1 MKSKIKKLITALIA
15 SVALSSTAVFAEVKY
30 SVTSA
35 NFIEYA
41 DMLTPGQKALFIAY
55 PDTFRIDVYDN
66 SPACEAPDD
75 IKAMSQSNGTLVND
89 NEGFEAPNVGQ
100 IPFPNPTHPQHFVW
114 NFRMNSSYVSNVARV
129 GTSTNVAADGSIVI
143 GQQVTDIVFPRN
155 PNTISQYADPNIY
168 AMFMQKNLGPPRTAG
183 TVTLVHDFV
192 DSYLQPRK
200 AWQYSPATRRVRRAP
215 DISYDSLT
223 TAGEGIQTI
232 DSYGGFNGAQD
243 KYDWSYEGKKKMIVP
258 INNDD
263 LANSEVEV
271 TFTPFHPNPDVVRF
285 EERDVHVVHAT
296 LKPGQRHLYESR
308 TFYFLDG
315 DSQMLVYHDAYDGNQ
330 DLMRANYQTT
340 VQGNMGGSGV
350 VDTQCNVQGEYTMD
364 FATRSY
370 VGTNLFGPA
379 LQPRPTIYNGEEK
392 PVSFYTPDGL
402 RRYAR

>member
-15 SVALSSTAVFAEVKY
+15 SVAFSSTAVFAEVKY
-30 SVTSA
+30 SVTSG

-129 GTSTNVAADGSIVI
+129 GTSTNVAADGSIVV

-183 TVTLVHDFV
+183 VVTLVHDYI
-192 DSYLQPRK
+192 DSYIQPRK
-200 AWQYSPATRRVRRAP
+200 AWGYAPATRRVRRAP
-215 DISYDSLT
+215 NISYDTVLN
-223 TAGEGIQTI
+223 AGGGIITI
-232 DSYGGFNGAQD
+232 DQYNGFNGAQD
-243 KYDWSYEGKKKMIVP
+243 KYDWSYEGMKKALVP
-258 INNDD
+258 MYNDV
-263 LANSEVEV
+263 LMNTPVEESH
-271 TFTPFHPNPDVVRF
+271 TRHHLNPDHVRF
-285 EERDVHVVHAT
+285 EERDVHVVHAQ

-308 TFYFLDG
+308 TFYFMD
-315 DSQMLVYHDAYDGNQ
+315 DDYYHLALHDMYDGNG
-330 DLMRANYQTT
+330 DLMRTYIGT
-340 VQGNMGGSGV
+340 VIAGQFGASKA
-350 VDTQCNVQGEYTMD
+350 TECFSQGEFTFD
-364 FATRSY
+364 LATRSY
-370 VGTNLFGPA
+370 SGNNVFGEAFYSQLPV
-379 LQPRPTIYNGEEK
+379 YNGTEEK
-392 PVSFYTPDGL
+392 PASFYTPDGL